1 MLSPIERW
9 RLRHAYPDAVG
20 LWAVSTGRDARALAF
35 SAIAQDP
42 RVLQRAARNQ
52 AIRLVA
58 QAEEFTSAVAEA
70 LAADSDAWRAATLL
84 VRRTIEA
91 WRNSRRTFA
100 VRPDEPGAPSAP
112 APPRAHDTDP
122 WEIARHNFPCVD
134 DATGRLATRLLHEFG
149 EALLNRA
156 RKPWDQLITLAALR
170 HAARLLR
177 GELHEGEAAD
187 TGAGPVADVLSLQA
201 YAQRNGLAPMLVGY
215 TGPGRPAV
223 QALGL
228 LRDART
234 LRDAVA
240 AAGPGATDRADVWQ
254 RAIDFHAFAIVA
266 LDPRMLLEL
275 PMEEAYEIA
284 AAAIRQADVAQRSP
298 DSEIWPLLPPGCAC
312 SPQVVRLHALACL
325 PPDRPNEKYPAS
337 PTG

>member
-1 MLSPIERW
+1 M
-9 RLRHAYPDAVG
+9 
-20 LWAVSTGRDARALAF
+20 
-35 SAIAQDP
+35 
-42 RVLQRAARNQ
+42 
-52 AIRLVA
+52 
-58 QAEEFTSAVAEA
+58 
-70 LAADSDAWRAATLL
+70 
-84 VRRTIEA
+84 
-91 WRNSRRTFA
+91 
-100 VRPDEPGAPSAP
+100 RPDEPGAPSAP

-312 SPQVVRLHALACL
+312 SPQVVRTPRTGVPATG
-325 PPDRPNEKYPAS
+325 PPQRERTRITDRLMPSPPGAADSVMAGSVPAIHVLPAS
-337 PTG
+337 CSRRRGWPWRVAVIGSYEPAAPARRRTLGRWHPPGQAVATGGE

>member
-177 GELHEGEAAD
+177 GELHE
-187 TGAGPVADVLSLQA
+187 
-201 YAQRNGLAPMLVGY
+201 VGY

-337 PTG
+337 STG